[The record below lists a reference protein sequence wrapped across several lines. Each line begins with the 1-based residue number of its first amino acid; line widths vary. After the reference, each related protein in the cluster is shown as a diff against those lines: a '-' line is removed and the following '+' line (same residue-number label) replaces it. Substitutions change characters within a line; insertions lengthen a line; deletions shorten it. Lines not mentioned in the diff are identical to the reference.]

1 MQWKL
6 VIMENCRKIKIA
18 MKNLS
23 GQIVNGGISHKKML
37 SVDDSVGRSFSPG
50 PLQISPYNLYGIWSF
65 LTQVFI
71 YFINKFYKIKHAA
84 LKAWPEEERIPRFV
98 LWSKED
104 IRTDDFK

>member
-1 MQWKL
+1 MVVFL
-6 VIMENCRKIKIA
+6 I
-18 MKNLS
+18 
-23 GQIVNGGISHKKML
+23 KKML

-71 YFINKFYKIKHAA
+71 YFINKFYRIKQAA

>member
-6 VIMENCRKIKIA
+6 IVIMENCRKIKKTV

-37 SVDDSVGRSFSPG
+37 SVDDSVGRSFSRG

-65 LTQVFI
+65 LIQVFL
-71 YFINKFYKIKHAA
+71 YFINK
-84 LKAWPEEERIPRFV
+84 
-98 LWSKED
+98 
-104 IRTDDFK
+104 